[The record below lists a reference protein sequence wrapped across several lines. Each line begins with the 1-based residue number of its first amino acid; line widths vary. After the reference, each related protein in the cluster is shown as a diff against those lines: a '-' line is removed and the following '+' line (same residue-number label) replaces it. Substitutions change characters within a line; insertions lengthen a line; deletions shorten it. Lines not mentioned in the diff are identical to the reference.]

1 MGSLRTILPMSKA
14 RWCST
19 SAASTT
25 ARHNG
30 FTPDKSIRRMTSA
43 GITATATSPACPTT
57 AGWCSITPNST
68 TWCLRRNSAW
78 SAAGAANASEFLTA
92 PPARRHGK
100 KAPERPGKSARRD
113 LLIIRLDHIGWL
125 AQPVASAC
133 KSMPA
138 CLPVAFPVTARDT
151 CKRRMTFRRTTNSF
165 QIGETT
171 MLRMSFVAVTAVLIG
186 SALVAQAQQ
195 QAPAQAAAS
204 APVAAPPPPPRAP
217 TKVADNVYIFR
228 YVGHQS
234 MFIVTPAGVIA
245 PDPISLRRP
254 AKPYIAAIQAVTK
267 APIKYVI
274 YSHSHFDHSA
284 GGQPFK
290 DLGATFVAQRNA
302 KARIQALKP
311 ADVVVPDQVVD
322 DKKVITLGGTTLE
335 LLYLGKNH
343 SDSTLVM
350 RLPKEKIIFTV
361 DWIPIQGVQFRE
373 MADTYIPDIEDGLKK
388 VIALDWETLI
398 PGHPGPGG
406 KQTGTKDN
414 ARDQLAYLQDLSAAV
429 KQEVAQGKSY
439 DDAVKD
445 ISLPKYA
452 AWPNYKAFLPMN
464 IERYYDFWNRG
475 I

>member
-1 MGSLRTILPMSKA
+1 MMRLHYAGV
-14 RWCST
+14 
-19 SAASTT
+19 AA
-25 ARHNG
+25 A
-30 FTPDKSIRRMTSA
+30 
-43 GITATATSPACPTT
+43 
-57 AGWCSITPNST
+57 
-68 TWCLRRNSAW
+68 
-78 SAAGAANASEFLTA
+78 
-92 PPARRHGK
+92 
-100 KAPERPGKSARRD
+100 
-113 LLIIRLDHIGWL
+113 LI
-125 AQPVASAC
+125 A
-133 KSMPA
+133 
-138 CLPVAFPVTARDT
+138 
-151 CKRRMTFRRTTNSF
+151 
-165 QIGETT
+165 
-171 MLRMSFVAVTAVLIG
+171 

-195 QAPAQAAAS
+195 QAPAQAPAA
-204 APVAAPPPPPRAP
+204 APAAAPAPPPTAT

-228 YVGHQS
+228 YVGHQA

-245 PDPISLRRP
+245 TDPISLRRP
-254 AKPYIAAIQAVTK
+254 AKPYIDAIQAVTK

-322 DKKVITLGGTTLE
+322 DKKVITLG
-335 LLYLGKNH
+335 
-343 SDSTLVM
+343 
-350 RLPKEKIIFTV
+350 
-361 DWIPIQGVQFRE
+361 
-373 MADTYIPDIEDGLKK
+373 PDIEEGLKK
-388 VIALDWETLI
+388 VIAMDWETLI

-429 KQEVAQGKSY
+429 KQEVSQGKSY

-452 AWPNYKAFLPMN
+452 AWPSYKAFLPMN